1 MNAPAKRMLVRDHP
15 ASYLTLEELVVA
27 ATTAVA
33 PPERLTVSEAARKY
47 VRIKEQNYSG
57 PWKPD
62 LTPYMVEPQDVLTSL
77 DQTAMA
83 FVGPARTGKSQTFLN
98 WLSHSAICDPANMM
112 LLHMSQKTARNFSLD
127 DLRKLFNNSPDVKA
141 QLVPG
146 RVNDNVYD
154 KMFKS
159 GMRLTIVHPSINELS
174 GKTSGR
180 NWAMDYDRMDD
191 NIDGEGDAFSL
202 LRKRAQ
208 TLGRYAMTV
217 VESSPGR
224 PVEDAKWIAETPHE
238 APPSKGIL
246 SIYNRG
252 DRRRWQ
258 WECPQC
264 KGHFE
269 PDFNL
274 FSYPQS
280 RDPMESAEQV
290 VLVCPHDGF
299 PMTPDMQ
306 YQLNLGGRWIRDG
319 EIWLADGTV
328 TGTPRKSNIASFW
341 MKGPAAAFTTWQEL
355 VLKYLEADRI
365 YQTTGSE
372 EELKTWHNTDMG
384 LPYTFK
390 SMEAGRLPDELKRR
404 AIPYNVRGSVPE
416 GVRFL
421 ITTID
426 VQAGGRPSFVIHT
439 FGVAPVQM
447 EGGAWSVDIYHI
459 DMWKITKSRR
469 RDADGDVALIDPS
482 AYPEDWHI
490 LIDEVIERDYPL
502 HDGSGRV
509 MRAKLIACDSGG
521 AASTTAARLNKA
533 LEGPVVSVTSNAYEF
548 WRYLRLNDPEG
559 RNYHQ
564 KFHLLKGEPSR
575 TAAALHQTFPNS
587 QQRDKYAI
595 ARGDVPVWAVNSNVV
610 KDQAANMLGRT
621 EPGGQIHFPVWYES
635 DGETAENIDWLYT
648 QLTAEVRLAAGW
660 VNSGRRRN
668 EAFDLLAYAVAFLM
682 NHRDVRLDRLN
693 WSKPESWFDEWE
705 RNDHVFNAAGEAV
718 APKPDTGKKSLSD
731 LGAGLA

>member
-1 MNAPAKRMLVRDHP
+1 MNAPAKRLLVRDRP
-15 ASYLTLEELVVA
+15 ASYQSLEDLAAA
-27 ATTAVA
+27 ATVAIA

-47 VRIKEQNYSG
+47 VQIREKNYSG
-57 PWKPD
+57 PWKSD

-77 DQTAMA
+77 DQTAMV

-98 WLSHSAICDPANMM
+98 WLSHSAICDPANIM

-127 DLRKLFNNSPDVKA
+127 DLRKLINNSPDVKA

-146 RVNDNVYD
+146 RINDNVYD
-154 KMFKS
+154 KTFKS

-224 PVEDAKWIAETPHE
+224 PVEDAKWIAESPHE
-238 APPSKGIL
+238 APPAKGIL

-274 FSYPQS
+274 FSYPVS

-290 VLVCPHDGF
+290 VMVCPHDGF

-306 YQLNLGGRWIRDG
+306 YQLNLGGRWVREG
-319 EIWLADGTV
+319 EIWLPDGTI
-328 TGTPRKSNIASFW
+328 TGTPRRSNIASFW
-341 MKGPAAAFTTWQEL
+341 MKGPAAAFTTWKEL
-355 VLKYLEADRI
+355 ILKYLEADKI

-372 EELKTWHNTDMG
+372 EELKTWYNTDMG

-390 SMEAGRLPDELKRR
+390 SMEAGRLPDELKKR
-404 AIPYNVRGSVPE
+404 AKPYNVRGEVPE

-426 VQAGGRPSFVIHT
+426 VQAGGRPAFVVHT
-439 FGVAPVQM
+439 FGIAPVLM
-447 EGGAWSVDIYHI
+447 TGGAWSFDIFHVD
-459 DMWKITKSRR
+459 MRKIVKSRR
-469 RDADGDVALIDPS
+469 KDDDGDTALIDPAS
-482 AYPEDWHI
+482 HKEDWHI
-490 LIDEVIERDYPL
+490 LIDEVIEREYPL
-502 HDGSGRV
+502 GDGSGRT

-521 AASTTAARLNKA
+521 AASAAAVRMNKA
-533 LEGPVVSVTSNAYEF
+533 LDGPTVSVTSNAYDF
-548 WRYLRLNDPEG
+548 WRYLRLTDDRG
-559 RNYHQ
+559 YHL

-575 TAAALHQTFPNS
+575 TAPSLHVSFPDS
-587 QQRDKYAI
+587 QQKDKWAI
-595 ARGDVPVWAVNSNVV
+595 ARGDVPVWKVNSNPV
-610 KDQAANMLGRT
+610 KSQAYNMMGRT
-621 EPGGQIHFPVWYES
+621 EPGGQVHYPQWFED
-635 DGETAENIDWLYT
+635 DGRPEDIDWLFK
-648 QLTAEVRLAAGW
+648 QLTAEVQMAQGW
-660 VNSGRRRN
+660 INPAKRKN
-668 EAFDLLAYAVAFLM
+668 EAFDLLSYCVAFLS
-682 NHRDVRLDRLN
+682 HRDIRIDQID
-693 WSKPESWFDEWE
+693 WEKPPAWAAEWDV
-705 RNDHVFNAAGEAV
+705 NDHVRSAEGV
-718 APKPDTGKKSLSD
+718 ANVVTPPIERKALSD
-731 LGAGLA
+731 LGSSLA